1 MGWTKLVEDDGTE
14 IGTTGDSVWDL
25 CDNFVQDLK
34 QIYRKEIGREI
45 NKEEIKEVLHDLD
58 MEFNIVVTM
67 GVGEAGASWLDFP
80 DGITEQGIYL
90 NPIGSHES
98 DPFDKQEGEKNAKM

>member
-45 NKEEIKEVLHDLD
+45 NKEEIKEVFNDLD
-58 MEFNIVVTM
+58 MEFNIVGVT
-67 GVGEAGASWLDFP
+67 GVGEATRDWNLIAKLVGQTFP
-80 DGITEQGIYL
+80 KT
-90 NPIGSHES
+90 P
-98 DPFDKQEGEKNAKM
+98 

>member
-58 MEFNIVVTM
+58 MEFNIVVFINYFTTNRII
-67 GVGEAGASWLDFP
+67 VSYHFSVIL
-80 DGITEQGIYL
+80 IEQYL
-90 NPIGSHES
+90 MNPNGFISL
-98 DPFDKQEGEKNAKM
+98 